1 MIQLGLVEDGG
12 RFGNTGQI
20 KRLDKRIKREDLLL
34 RQLTLGTPAQQSN
47 VVENGIGQ
55 ITLCLQVLIAG
66 VAVAL
71 GHLVLRVP
79 HDGGAVDIGGYLPA
93 ESVVKKVVLGRG
105 GQILAAAYHM
115 GDAHQVVVDHIGKVV
130 SGQTVPFQQYLVIQG
145 AVFHGDIAEHGI
157 VKRGGALL
165 GDALADDVRLARLRA
180 AQRVLQRQIT
190 AGIIG
195 AVKIAGVLLGGTL
208 LAETVIGAAL
218 FRQQASVFAVGIPTL
233 GLDIGSHGTADVGAL
248 VMVQMALGHGAVDDV
263 GSSLHQPPLVGILDT
278 EDKRAAMTAGNEPG
292 IQGGTQIA
300 DVHIT
305 GRGGRKAGADLARG
319 DLGFHLGKIS
329 GVRHRGGPP
338 LLDKNTIIVYWFYG
352 KSQCLQTISQN
363 VQMFGMFL
371 AICGEI
377 WYNDREA
384 AMIHGSPFRFTRR
397 KARL

>member
-1 MIQLGLVEDGG
+1 M
-12 RFGNTGQI
+12 
-20 KRLDKRIKREDLLL
+20 
-34 RQLTLGTPAQQSN
+34 
-47 VVENGIGQ
+47 
-55 ITLCLQVLIAG
+55 
-66 VAVAL
+66 
-71 GHLVLRVP
+71 
-79 HDGGAVDIGGYLPA
+79 
-93 ESVVKKVVLGRG
+93 
-105 GQILAAAYHM
+105 
-115 GDAHQVVVDHIGKVV
+115 
-130 SGQTVPFQQYLVIQG
+130 
-145 AVFHGDIAEHGI
+145 
-157 VKRGGALL
+157 KRGGALL
-165 GDALADDVRLARLRA
+165 GDALADDVRLARLHA
-180 AQRVLQRQIT
+180 AQSVLQQQVAAR
-190 AGIIG
+190 IIG
-195 AVKIAGVLLGGTL
+195 AVEIAGVLLGGTL
-208 LAETVIGAAL
+208 LAEAVIGAAL
-218 FRQQASVFAVGIPTL
+218 FRQQAGVFAVGIPTL
-233 GLDIGSHGTADVGAL
+233 GLDIGSHGAADIGAL
-248 VMVQMALGHGAVDDV
+248 VMVQVALGHGAVDDV
-263 GSSLHQPPLVGILDT
+263 GGSLHQPPLVGILDT